1 MMWLVRIALRR
12 PYTFVCVA
20 ILILIGGLVSILT
33 TPVNVFPVIPLPV
46 ITVIWT
52 FGGMSPQEMEQRI
65 VTPTEQAY
73 SATVGGIEHIESQ
86 AMTGV
91 SVTKIYMQPGA
102 DIPTAVA
109 QATAVS
115 QGMTRQLPPSITP
128 PAILRF
134 NATDVPI
141 LQIGISST
149 TMSEANVND
158 YANFNV
164 RQPLATVSG
173 STIPG
178 AFGGKPRQIN
188 VDIDLGRLY
197 AKGLSPS
204 DVSTA
209 INAQSLILPS
219 GTTKLGPREYQV
231 KLNTSPNAVS
241 QLNDLPIKQVNGAM
255 VYVKDVAWVRDG
267 GGVQTNMVR
276 ANGRPG
282 TFLSVIANSG
292 ASSLAVANGVKAKL
306 ASIRPGLAAG
316 LDIQYLADQ
325 TTFVNA
331 SIMEVIR
338 EALIA
343 AGLTALMIL
352 LFLGSWRGTLIIAT
366 SIPLAVL
373 CSVILLAAM
382 GQTINVMTLS
392 GLALAVGILVDDA
405 TVALENINRHMVR
418 GKEIL
423 PAVIDGSAEIATPTF
438 VSTISISIVFLPLFF
453 LSGAAASIF
462 RPLAM
467 AVVFAVLASYFL
479 SRTIVPTMARYLLAG
494 DAHRMAMAVAHPG
507 DVDTTPHGPIERVS
521 ARFDKLFERFRHAY
535 HGLLA
540 RALSHA
546 RIAAVVAFVFVAL
559 SMLLVPHIGEDF
571 FPSTDAGSFDMHVRA
586 PAGTRLEE
594 MPFLFAAIERSV
606 RREIPPADLALVL
619 DNIGLNNNPLILALG
634 SGATVSSAD
643 GDMLV
648 QLTPTARGT
657 PAAYVRKLRTTLP
670 DEFPGVTF
678 SFLPADITSQ
688 ILNLGLPAAIDVQVV
703 GRDQL
708 NNYQVASRLAS
719 EIKRVAGAVDVRVQQ
734 VVNVPQLAFDVDRD
748 RAQQIGLTERD
759 VATSLL
765 VSLSS
770 SGQTAPNFWLNPQNG
785 NSYRVSVMTPQYR
798 INTLD
803 ALNRTPVTAAAALTR
818 PPVPGAGQL
827 PPQLFGNL
835 AVSSRQNTFAVVN
848 HYGVQP
854 VSDVYVAV
862 DDRDLGSVAGDINQ
876 IIDKVTPTLPKGTSI
891 VMRGQ
896 VASMNSTFVGLG
908 FGVAFAIV
916 LVYLLLVI
924 NFQSWLDPLVIIMAL
939 PGAIAGIVWMLFVSQ
954 TTFSVPSL
962 MGAIMTMGVATANS
976 VLVITFA
983 DEQRKKGSSA
993 LEAALEAGY
1002 ERLRPVCMTALAM
1015 IIGMIPMA
1023 LGGGQN
1029 APLGFAVIG
1038 GLLVATCFTLIV
1050 VPVLYSILRAAPPAP
1065 PIVLPEETV

>member
-1 MMWLVRIALRR
+1 MMWFVRIALRR
-12 PYTFVCVA
+12 PYTFVCMA
-20 ILILIGGLVSILT
+20 ILILLGGLVAIVS

-46 ITVIWT
+46 ITVVWT
-52 FGGMSPQEMEQRI
+52 FGGLSPQEMEGRI
-65 VTPTEQAY
+65 VTMAEQFY
-73 SATVGGIEHIESQ
+73 SANVGGIEHIESQ
-86 AMTGV
+86 SLTGV
-91 SVTKIYMQPGA
+91 AVIKIYMQPTS
-102 DIPTAVA
+102 DVTTAVA
-109 QATAVS
+109 QVTASS
-115 QGMTRQLPPSITP
+115 QSLTRALPPSTTP
-128 PAILRF
+128 PAVLRF

-141 LQIGISST
+141 LQIGVSST
-149 TMSEANVND
+149 TMSEASLND
-158 YANFNV
+158 YAGFNI
-164 RQPLATVSG
+164 RQPLATVNG
-173 STIPG
+173 STIP
-178 AFGGKPRQIN
+178 APFGGKPRQIN

-219 GTTKLGPREYQV
+219 GTTKLGSREYQV
-231 KLNTSPNAVS
+231 KLNTSPDAVRL
-241 QLNDLPIKQVNGAM
+241 LNELPIKMVNGSM

-306 ASIRPGLAAG
+306 DAIRPGLVPG
-316 LDIQYLADQ
+316 LTIQYLADQ
-325 TTFVNA
+325 TIFVNA

-343 AGLTALMIL
+343 AALTALMIL
-352 LFLGSWRGTLIIAT
+352 LFLGSWRSTLIIAT

-405 TVALENINRHMVR
+405 TVALENINRHMAQ

-438 VSTISISIVFLPLFF
+438 VSTLSISIVFAPLFF

-494 DAHRMAMAVAHPG
+494 DAHRMATARAHPEEHNTG
-507 DVDTTPHGPIERVS
+507 PRGPIERVS
-521 ARFDKLFERFRHAY
+521 ARFDRLFQRFRDAY
-535 HGLLA
+535 HGTLA
-540 RALSHA
+540 RALEHGC
-546 RIAAVVAFVFVAL
+546 VVAALAFGFVAL
-559 SMLLVPHIGEDF
+559 SMLLVPHVGQDF
-571 FPSTDAGSFDMHVRA
+571 FPATAVGTFDLHVRA
-586 PAGTRLEE
+586 APGTRLEE
-594 MPFLFAAIERSV
+594 MPFLFSAVERSI
-606 RREIPPADLALVL
+606 RRQIPPEDLSLVL
-619 DNIGLNNNPLILALG
+619 DNIGLNNNPLNLALG

-643 GDMLV
+643 GDALV
-648 QLTPTARGT
+648 QLTP
-657 PAAYVRKLRTTLP
+657 AASSRVTEYVRTLRATLP
-670 DEFPGVTF
+670 NEFPGVTF
-678 SFLPADITSQ
+678 TFLPADITSQ

-703 GRDQL
+703 GRNKL
-708 NNYQVASRLAS
+708 GNYQVANRLAS
-719 EIKRVAGAVDVRVQQ
+719 EIKRVAGAVDVNVQQ
-734 VVNVPQLAFDVDRD
+734 VVNVPQLAFAVDRVK
-748 RAQQIGLTERD
+748 AQEIGLTERD
-759 VATSLL
+759 VATSML

-770 SGQTAPNFWLNPQNG
+770 SGQTAPNFWLDPQSG
-785 NSYRVSVMTPQYR
+785 NSYRVSVMTPQMW

-803 ALNRTPVTAAAALTR
+803 ALNRTPVTSANASVSAAAAA
-818 PPVPGAGQL
+818 AGI
-827 PPQLFGNL
+827 PPQFFGNL
-835 AVSSRQNTFAVVN
+835 ASMSRENTFGVVS
-848 HYGVQP
+848 HYGTQP
-854 VSDVYVAV
+854 VTDVYVSI
-862 DDRDLGSVAGDINQ
+862 DDRDLGSVAKEIEQ
-876 IIDKVTPTLPKGTSI
+876 IIAKVTPTLPKGTSI

-896 VASMNSTFVGLG
+896 VTSMRSTFVGLG

-939 PGAIAGIVWMLFVSQ
+939 PGALAGIVWMLFVSQ

-983 DEQRKKGSSA
+983 DEQRKKGDSA
-993 LEAALEAGY
+993 VDAALAAGF

-1029 APLGFAVIG
+1029 APLGHAVIG

-1065 PIVLPEETV
+1065 PIVLPKESV